1 MENTPFFDS
10 TLFTWVILPVFIFI
24 ARIFDV
30 SLGTIRI
37 ILISRGTKY
46 LAPTIAFFEILIWL
60 LAIGQIMKNLNN
72 IACFIAYA
80 GGFSMGNYVG
90 ILIEE
95 KIALGVLLV
104 RVVTRKPAL
113 ELVSHLDGANSGVTR
128 VDAESPDGPVNV
140 VYTII
145 KRSDLPEVIGIIQK
159 FNPQA
164 FYSIENIKFVS
175 EVQTPDKTHRSK
187 CFDRPPWPL
196 RRKAK

>member
-1 MENTPFFDS
+1 MENISFFDS
-10 TLFTWVILPVFIFI
+10 TLFTWVVLPTLIFI

-80 GGFSMGNYVG
+80 GGFAMGNYVG

-95 KIALGVLLV
+95 KIALGVLMV
-104 RVVTRKPAL
+104 RVVTRKPAF
-113 ELVSHLDGANSGVTR
+113 ELVSHLDRANFGVTS
-128 VDAESPDGPVNV
+128 VDAESPEGPVNV

-145 KRSDLPEVIGIIQK
+145 KRSDLQQVIEIIK
-159 FNPQA
+159 RFNPQA

-187 CFDRPPWPL
+187 YFERPPWLL